1 MTGDDWKDR
10 IIGSPANALALKDV
24 RLGRVS
30 IFDTTLRDGIQA
42 PGITLNEDDMISLA
56 KALDELR
63 VDSLEVGF
71 PASGDTE
78 AKAIKDIAR
87 LGLRSKL
94 YGLARCRRED
104 IDSVVDCG
112 LRYVHIFIATSDV
125 HLRYKLKKTREE
137 VIGLTDDAVRYAV
150 SKGLEVMF
158 SCEDATRTDMDYLK
172 EVYGTAVKAG
182 AKILNIPDTVGIAV
196 PHAMWYLV
204 KELKDAFNIP
214 VSVHCHNDMGLAVAN
229 SLASV
234 EAGAEIVHTCMN
246 GIGERSGNTS
256 SEEFAVCMS
265 VNYGQECMDLKKIG
279 SVSRKVSR
287 YTGYPVSYNKPVV
300 GRNAFAHEA
309 GIHVHGVINNSS
321 TYEPYPPEMVGM
333 DRTIAIGRN
342 SGEHSVRKRL
352 DELRIDFPEEL
363 MEQLMA
369 NIKDIAFTGKEI
381 NDLELAAIAENTIW
395 KNRISDKVR
404 MKEFV
409 VVTGKHVTP
418 TATVTVEVNGETRT
432 RSATGIGPVDAA
444 YNAIFE
450 LFDKAYNVVGFR
462 LEAITGGS
470 DSLCEVTIMISNTK
484 REGRISVG
492 KSVGLDIVDTSADAI
507 MEAINRDYSSE

>member
-1 MTGDDWKDR
+1 MTGEDWRDR
-10 IIGSPANALALKDV
+10 MIASPANGIALKGV
-24 RLGRVS
+24 RLGPIKV
-30 IFDTTLRDGIQA
+30 FDTTLRDGIQA
-42 PGITLNEDDMISLA
+42 PGITLNENDMVSLA
-56 KALDELR
+56 KAIDELGL
-63 VDSLEVGF
+63 DSIEVGF
-71 PASGDTE
+71 PAMGESE
-78 AKAIKDIAR
+78 AKAVKSIVG
-87 LGLRSKL
+87 LGLKSKL
-94 YGLARCRRED
+94 YGLARCIKAD
-104 IDSVVDCG
+104 IDAVAECG
-112 LRYVHIFIATSDV
+112 LKYVHLFIATSDV
-125 HLRYKLKKTREE
+125 HLEYKLKKTREE
-137 VIGLTDDAVRYAV
+137 VIDVVKDSVSYAV
-150 SKGLEVMF
+150 SKGLDVMF
-158 SCEDATRTDMDYLK
+158 SCEDATRSDVDYLK
-172 EVYGTAVKAG
+172 KVYSAAVESG
-182 AKILNIPDTVGIAV
+182 ASIINIPDTVGIAV

-204 KELKDAFNIP
+204 KQLKDSLNVPI
-214 VSVHCHNDMGLAVAN
+214 SVHCHNDLGLAVAN

-256 SEEFAVCMS
+256 TEEFAVCMS

-287 YTGYPVSYNKPVV
+287 YTGYPIPYNKPVV

-321 TYEPYPPEMVGM
+321 TYEPYPPEMVGL

-352 DELRIDFPEEL
+352 DELKIDFPEEL

-369 NIKDIAFTGKEI
+369 NIKEIAFTGKEI
-381 NDLELAAIAENTIW
+381 NDLELAAIAENTVW
-395 KNRISDKVR
+395 KGRISDKVR

-418 TATVTVEVNGETRT
+418 TATVTVEVNGEVRT
-432 RSATGIGPVDAA
+432 RSATGIGPVNAA

-450 LFDKAYNVVGFR
+450 LFNKAYDVVGFR

-470 DSLCEVTIMISNTK
+470 DSLCEVTIMISN
-484 REGRISVG
+484 REKNGRISVG

>member
-1 MTGDDWKDR
+1 MTGEDWRDR
-10 IIGSPANALALKDV
+10 IIASPANGIALKNV
-24 RLGRVS
+24 RVGPVRIL
-30 IFDTTLRDGIQA
+30 DTTLRDGIQA
-42 PGITLNEDDMISLA
+42 PGITLNEDDMVSLA
-56 KALDELR
+56 KAIDELR
-63 VDSLEVGF
+63 LDSIEVGF
-71 PASGDTE
+71 PAMGESE
-78 AKAIKDIAR
+78 ARAVKRITA
-87 LGLRSKL
+87 LGLKSKL
-94 YGLARCRRED
+94 YGLARCIRTD
-104 IDSVVDCG
+104 IDAVSECG
-112 LRYVHIFIATSDV
+112 LKYVHLFIATSDV
-125 HLRYKLKKTREE
+125 HLEYKLKKTREE
-137 VIGLTDDAVRYAV
+137 VVDIVRDSVAYAV
-150 SKGLEVMF
+150 SRGLEVMF
-158 SCEDATRTDMDYLK
+158 SCEDATRSDVDYLK
-172 EVYGTAVKAG
+172 KVCSAAVEAG
-182 AKILNIPDTVGIAV
+182 ASIINIPDTVGIAV

-204 KELKDAFNIP
+204 KQLKESLNVPI
-214 VSVHCHNDMGLAVAN
+214 SVHCHNDLGLAVAN

-234 EAGAEIVHTCMN
+234 EAGAEMVHTCMN

-256 SEEFAVCMS
+256 TEEFAVCMS
-265 VNYGQECMDLKKIG
+265 VNYGQECMDLRKIS

-287 YTGYPVSYNKPVV
+287 YTGYPIPYNKPVV

-342 SGEHSVRKRL
+342 SGEHSVKKRL
-352 DELRIDFPEEL
+352 EELKIDFPEEL

-369 NIKDIAFTGKEI
+369 NIKEIAFTGKEI
-381 NDLELAAIAENTIW
+381 NDLELAAIAENTVW
-395 KNRISDKVR
+395 KGRISDKVR

-418 TATVTVEVNGETRT
+418 TATVTVEVNGEVRT
-432 RSATGIGPVDAA
+432 RSATGIGPVNAA

-450 LFDKAYNVVGFR
+450 LFNGAYDVVGFR

-470 DSLCEVTIMISNTK
+470 DSLCEVTIMISN
-484 REGRISVG
+484 REKNGRISVG

>member
-1 MTGDDWKDR
+1 MTDDDLRKM
-10 IIGSPANALALKDV
+10 IIGSPANTVALKNAS
-24 RLGRVS
+24 LGKVS

-42 PGITLNEDDMISLA
+42 PGITLSEDDIVSLA
-56 KALDELR
+56 KTIDELR
-63 VDSLEVGF
+63 VDSIEIGF
-71 PASGDTE
+71 PASSDTE
-78 AKAIKDIAR
+78 MKAIKRMAK
-87 LGLRSKL
+87 LGLGSKL
-94 YGLARCRRED
+94 YGLARCIRSD
-104 IDSVVDCG
+104 IDAVVECG
-112 LRYVHIFIATSDV
+112 LRYVHLFMATSDV
-125 HLRYKLKKTREE
+125 HLEYKLKMTRDDVKEK
-137 VIGLTDDAVRYAV
+137 VKDAVSYAS

-158 SCEDATRTDMDYLK
+158 SCEDATRTDVDYLK
-172 EVYGTAVKAG
+172 EVYGIAVEAG

-204 KELKDAFNIP
+204 KQLKASFDVPI
-214 VSVHCHNDMGLAVAN
+214 SVHCHNDLGLAVAN

-234 EAGAEIVHTCMN
+234 EAGAEIVHTCVN

-256 SEEFAVCMS
+256 AEEFAVCMY
-265 VNYGQECMDLKKIG
+265 VNYGQECMDLKRVGPI
-279 SVSRKVSR
+279 SRKVSR
-287 YTGYPVSYNKPVV
+287 YTGYPISYNKPVV

-321 TYEPYPPEMVGM
+321 TYEPYPPEIVGM

-352 DELRIDFPEEL
+352 EELKIEFPEEL
-363 MEQLMA
+363 VDQLMA
-369 NIKDIAFTGKEI
+369 NIKEIAFTGKEI
-381 NDLELAAIAENTIW
+381 NDLELAAIAENTVW
-395 KNRISDKVR
+395 KGRISDKVA

-409 VVTGKHVTP
+409 VVTGKNVTP

-432 RSATGIGPVDAA
+432 RSAIGIGPVDAA

-450 LFDKAYNVVGFR
+450 LFDQAYNVVGFR

-484 REGRISVG
+484 RDGKISVG

>member
-1 MTGDDWKDR
+1 MTSGDWKDR
-10 IIGSPANALALKDV
+10 IVDSPANAVSLKN
-24 RLGRVS
+24 VS
-30 IFDTTLRDGIQA
+30 IGKVNIFDTTLRDGIQA
-42 PGITLNEDDMISLA
+42 PGITLNEDDIVSLA
-56 KALDELR
+56 KAIDELA
-63 VDSLEVGF
+63 VDSVEIGF
-71 PASGDTE
+71 PASSEIE
-78 AKAIKDIAR
+78 AKAIRSLTK

-94 YGLARCRRED
+94 YGLARCKRED
-104 IDSVVDCG
+104 IDAVVDCG
-112 LRYVHIFIATSDV
+112 LRYVHLFIATSDI
-125 HLRYKLKKTREE
+125 HLEYKLKKTREE
-137 VIGLTDDAVRYAV
+137 IIGLVKDAVGYAV
-150 SKGLEVMF
+150 SKGLNVMF
-158 SCEDATRTDMDYLK
+158 SCEDATRTDIDYLK
-172 EVYGTAVKAG
+172 KVYGTAVEAG
-182 AKILNIPDTVGIAV
+182 AGILNIPDTVGIAV

-204 KELKDAFNIP
+204 KELRGSFDVP
-214 VSVHCHNDMGLAVAN
+214 VSVHCHNDLGLAVAN
-229 SLASV
+229 SLAAV

-256 SEEFAVCMS
+256 TEEFAVCMY
-265 VNYGQECMDLKKIG
+265 VNYGQECMNLKKVG
-279 SVSRKVSR
+279 PVSRKVSR
-287 YTGYPVSYNKPVV
+287 YTGYPISYNKPVV

-309 GIHVHGVINNSS
+309 GIHVHGVLNNAS

-352 DELRIDFPEEL
+352 DDLKIEFPEEL
-363 MEQLMA
+363 MDQLMN
-369 NIKDIAFTGKEI
+369 NIKEIAFTGKEI
-381 NDLELAAIAENTIW
+381 NDLELAAIAENTVW
-395 KNRISDKVR
+395 KGRTSDKVR

-418 TATVTVEVNGETRT
+418 TATVTVDVKGETRT
-432 RSATGIGPVDAA
+432 RSATGIGPVNAA

-450 LFDKAYNVVGFR
+450 LFDKAYEVVGFR

-484 REGRISVG
+484 RDGRISVG